1 MKDDLLH
8 EARVKDDDL
17 LYEAWGV
24 IANAGNA
31 PTNWRINGTTDH
43 LTPLE
48 REWVEAAERWR
59 DKWHAHLEGV
69 Q

>member
-17 LYEAWGV
+17 L
-24 IANAGNA
+24 
-31 PTNWRINGTTDH
+31 
-43 LTPLE
+43 
-48 REWVEAAERWR
+48 VEAAERWR
-59 DKWHAHLEGV
+59 DKWHTRLRGV